1 MELTENDTYRI
12 SEGIDFPEVIL
23 PDYYN
28 GKKVTEIGNGAFSE
42 CKSMKTLVIGNCV
55 TAIGANAFGEC
66 TLLTDVVLPD
76 SVTDVGKYSNLV
88 LVDRRVHELI
98 HATNPNTVGKY
109 KTLLGLKNNQI
120 EKLNVLRE
128 KAGLDKIF

>member
-1 MELTENDTYRI
+1 MGGDD
-12 SEGIDFPEVIL
+12 G
-23 PDYYN
+23 
-28 GKKVTEIGNGAFSE
+28 
-42 CKSMKTLVIGNCV
+42 
-55 TAIGANAFGEC
+55 
-66 TLLTDVVLPD
+66 
-76 SVTDVGKYSNLV
+76 YSNLV

-109 KTLLGLKNNQI
+109 KTLLGLRNNQI

>member
-76 SVTDVGKYSNLV
+76 SVTDVGKYAFASCTNLV
-88 LVDRRVHELI
+88 SVTIGRQVAHIAHRLLRV
-98 HATNPNTVGKY
+98 
-109 KTLLGLKNNQI
+109 
-120 EKLNVLRE
+120 
-128 KAGLDKIF
+128 F